1 MANMSKANML
11 LIKQAREQIVN
22 LVTDCYKTRTE
33 LEELIGK
40 KISPSRIGLMVREQ
54 LIYAHDSGKRDKNCN
69 LIKCYSTIKEGCFD
83 TKIVVEDSSYTVSAI
98 CEIFGYK
105 FYTTPT
111 HGVVHQLIDLH
122 HNGSGLNCNRSY
134 GICSSMG

>member
-11 LIKQAREQIVN
+11 LLKQAREQIVS
-22 LVTDCYKTRTE
+22 LVTDCYKTRAE

-54 LIYAHDSGKRDKNCN
+54 LIYAHDSDKRDKNCN
-69 LIKCYSTIKEGCFD
+69 LIKCYSTIKEDCFD
-83 TKIVVEDSSYTVSAI
+83 TKIVVEDSVYTVSAL
-98 CEIFGYK
+98 CEMFGYSNFK
-105 FYTTPT
+105 EQK
-111 HGVVHQLIDLH
+111 GVIYNLTDLH
-122 HNGSGLNCNRSY
+122 HNGSGLSCNRSY